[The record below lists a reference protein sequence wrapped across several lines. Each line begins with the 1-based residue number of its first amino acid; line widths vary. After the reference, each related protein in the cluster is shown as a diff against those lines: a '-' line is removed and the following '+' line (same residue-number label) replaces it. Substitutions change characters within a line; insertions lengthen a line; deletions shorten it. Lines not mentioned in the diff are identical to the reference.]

1 MAESQ
6 GRRVGGT
13 RGGWLRGRE
22 GRRES
27 GKESEWDKR
36 RVAESQGRRV
46 GGARGGWL
54 RVREG
59 EWVGQEEG
67 G

>member
-6 GRRVGGT
+6 G
-13 RGGWLRGRE
+13 
-22 GRRES
+22 
-27 GKESEWDKR
+27 
-36 RVAESQGRRV
+36 ARRV

-59 EWVGQEEG
+59 GWVGQEEG

>member
-6 GRRVGGT
+6 GRRVSGT
-13 RGGWLRGRE
+13 
-22 GRRES
+22 
-27 GKESEWDKR
+27 
-36 RVAESQGRRV
+36 
-46 GGARGGWL
+46 RGGWL

>member
-6 GRRVGGT
+6 GGT
-13 RGGWLRGRE
+13 RGGWL
-22 GRRES
+22 S
-27 GKESEWDKR
+27 GKESGWGKR
-36 RVAESQGRRV
+36 RMAESQGRRV

>member
-1 MAESQ
+1 M
-6 GRRVGGT
+6 
-13 RGGWLRGRE
+13 
-22 GRRES
+22 
-27 GKESEWDKR
+27 
-36 RVAESQGRRV
+36 AESQGRRV

-67 G
+67 D

>member
-1 MAESQ
+1 M
-6 GRRVGGT
+6 
-13 RGGWLRGRE
+13 
-22 GRRES
+22 
-27 GKESEWDKR
+27 
-36 RVAESQGRRV
+36 AESQGRRV
-46 GGARGGWL
+46 GGARGGWLSLESGGGWL